1 MRNTAENF
9 TAEKAQDLGKCIIR
23 EFEKRKPTD
32 VKDYV
37 DFDKGWK
44 FTEEDKEFL
53 IRYYEEYLQGCIEE
67 FGGDYS
73 EEVMEILNSLKEKGV
88 GASKKL
94 IQADADLAAG
104 AFGYDIYM
112 KYSDSPDIL
121 KLIENSIL
129 DIQW

>member
-1 MRNTAENF
+1 M
-9 TAEKAQDLGKCIIR
+9 GKCIIR